1 MTNKEVIM
9 KSQTTDRHAEAIG
22 FASGNFN
29 NASAFVPSHPVRR
42 PAVFACTLLAV
53 ALCLGGNVKGQQS
66 SASASQTGQAAA
78 QNVIN
83 AEVPVFLAKSID
95 SKKLKA
101 GEEVDGKT
109 AATLQ
114 LSDGTTISRGAK
126 VAGHVIEAKARSNGD
141 AESSLN
147 IVFDKI
153 DLQGGKDLAMTSVI
167 QAVAPNPNAADTTG
181 GGIGYGGMN
190 EMIEKPPTPTFAP
203 KAVPLLNEQSA
214 GVLGI
219 KNLQL
224 ASNGVLTSDQ
234 KSVKLDSGTQIMV
247 QAQIGGN

>member
-1 MTNKEVIM
+1 MRSFPLGPTVEKQRPLQACYWQLLCAWARMPLLNNLRRRIRKVGRPLARKIM
-9 KSQTTDRHAEAIG
+9 
-22 FASGNFN
+22 
-29 NASAFVPSHPVRR
+29 
-42 PAVFACTLLAV
+42 
-53 ALCLGGNVKGQQS
+53 
-66 SASASQTGQAAA
+66 
-78 QNVIN
+78 N
-83 AEVPVFLAKSID
+83 AEIPLFLGKSID

-109 AATLQ
+109 AAALQ
-114 LSDGTTISRGAK
+114 LKDGTVISRGAK
-126 VAGHVIEAKARSNGD
+126 VAGHVIQAKARSNGD
-141 AESSLN
+141 AESSLG
-147 IVFDKI
+147 IMFDKI
-153 DLQGGKDLAMTSVI
+153 DLPGGKDLVMTAVI
-167 QAVAPNPNAADTTG
+167 QAVAPNPNPADTTG

-234 KSVKLDSGTQIMV
+234 KSVKLDSGTQIMI